1 MKDSSANTFRPPAF
15 WRLMDA
21 VQPLRRHRLLGDLCG
36 ILLFALALGLRVLVD
51 DVLPAGFPFLTFFP
65 AVILST
71 FMCGLRPGI
80 VCAVL
85 STLAAWYFF
94 IGPATGMVLTG
105 QAAMALGFFTVIAAI
120 DIALV
125 HITFTAAERLRQE
138 KAVTAKLYE
147 EQRTMFQELRHRVAN
162 NMQFVAALLILHRR
176 EAAQAPERAL
186 ATLDEARRR
195 LETIARLHRRLYD
208 PDRLALPIEPYLR
221 ELCRDLLEAAG
232 ARAVVCHVSAPAVT
246 LSVARL
252 TTLSLLVAEIVT
264 NSLKHAFGPHGVG
277 SLDVTLSRL
286 SSDRYE
292 LAIVDDGPG
301 LPVDFD
307 PANSPSLGLR
317 IIQGLAGQLDGKVR
331 FENRGGTAVLV
342 EFNGGG

>member
-1 MKDSSANTFRPPAF
+1 
-15 WRLMDA
+15 MDA
-21 VQPLRRHRLLGDLCG
+21 VEPLRRNRLLGDVCG
-36 ILLFALALGLRVLVD
+36 IGLFALALALRALVD

-71 FMCGLRPGI
+71 VMFGLRPGI

-85 STLAAWYFF
+85 SALAAWYFF

-105 QAAMALGFFTVIAAI
+105 QAALALGFFACIAAI

-125 HITFTAAERLRQE
+125 HVSFAAAERLRQE

-147 EQRTMFQELRHRVAN
+147 EQRTMFQELQHRVAN

-186 ATLDEARRR
+186 TTLDEARRR
-195 LETIARLHRRLYD
+195 LETIARLHRRLHD
-208 PDRLALPIEPYLR
+208 PDRLALPMEPYLR

-232 ARAVVCHVSAPAVT
+232 ARAVVCHVSAPDVT
-246 LSVARL
+246 LGVARL

-277 SLDVTLSRL
+277 ALDVTLSRL
-286 SSDRYE
+286 SSGRLE
-292 LAIVDDGPG
+292 LVIVDDGPG
-301 LPVDFD
+301 LPDDFD
-307 PANSPSLGLR
+307 LERSPSLGLR
-317 IIQGLAGQLDGKVR
+317 IIQGLAGQLDGAVR
-331 FENRGGTAVLV
+331 FENRNGTAVLV
-342 EFNGGG
+342 EFSAA